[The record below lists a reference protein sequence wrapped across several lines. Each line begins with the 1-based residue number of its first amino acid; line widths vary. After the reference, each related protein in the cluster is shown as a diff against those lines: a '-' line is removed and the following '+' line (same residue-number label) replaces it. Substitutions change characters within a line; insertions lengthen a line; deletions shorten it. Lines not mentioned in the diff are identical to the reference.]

1 MKKAFIL
8 AMACWASVAV
18 SAQLIVNP
26 NGNVAVKSEETPLSA
41 LSVNGEG
48 LARGEMSV
56 TSNGRDPVIVERS
69 GTPENYDWGH
79 AVEANNLVVPSIFNV
94 GVRGNAHSIEGI
106 SGGRAYGVYGTAG
119 NTSDGYNYGVF
130 GSLLGTKKG
139 AGIYGTC
146 NINNGKYIG
155 GRYAGYFDGNVH
167 VNGELTT
174 NTLVFNVR
182 DDMDSIVIPPII
194 GGGDIFRPTSASK
207 DEGEAS
213 IAEKLASLTVLQYQW
228 KSSRT
233 AASAN
238 AIEGDTASVETSA
251 LPLNSQAYTK
261 KHYGISVDGLREAF
275 PDLVYEDQEGNPCI
289 NYIEMIPLLVHCIGE
304 LKAEVARLETIAS
317 GKANMQKAPASTG
330 MEESTAVVAALG
342 QNEPNPFTENTEI
355 AYVLPDNVRS
365 AALYIYDMNGAQ
377 VDAFPITGGGAGT
390 VTVEGGRL
398 EAGMYLYSLIADGK
412 VIDTKRMILTK

>member
-1 MKKAFIL
+1 MKKAFIFV
-8 AMACWASVAV
+8 MACWASVAV

-56 TSNGRDPVIVERS
+56 TGDGRDPVIVERS

-79 AVEANNLVVPSIFNV
+79 AVEANNLVVPGIFNV
-94 GVRGNAHSIEGI
+94 GVRGNAQSIEGI
-106 SGGRAYGVYGTAG
+106 SSGRAYGVYGTAG

-155 GRYAGYFDGNVH
+155 GRYAGYFDGDVH
-167 VNGELTT
+167 VNGELITS
-174 NTLVFNVR
+174 TLVLNVR
-182 DDMDSIVIPPII
+182 DDIDSIAFPPII
-194 GGGDIFRPTSASK
+194 GGDDIFRPASSAN
-207 DEGEAS
+207 GEEETS

-228 KSSRT
+228 KPSRT
-233 AASAN
+233 VASAN
-238 AIEGDTASVETSA
+238 AIDGDTASVETSA
-251 LPLNSQAYTK
+251 IPLNSQAYAK
-261 KHYGISVDGLREAF
+261 KHYGISVDGLRETF
-275 PDLVYEDQEGNPCI
+275 PDLVYEDQAGNPCI
-289 NYIEMIPLLVHCIGE
+289 NYIEMIPLLVRCIGE
-304 LKAEVARLETIAS
+304 LKAEVARLEAIAS
-317 GKANMQKAPASTG
+317 GKANMQKAPAATG
-330 MEESTAVVAALG
+330 IEDEAAMVAALG

-355 AYVLPDNVRS
+355 AYVLPAGARS

-377 VDAFPITGGGAGT
+377 IDAFPITGGGAGT

>member
-1 MKKAFIL
+1 MKKTFIL
-8 AMACWASVAV
+8 AMACWASVAA

-26 NGNVAVKSEETPLSA
+26 NGNVSVKSEETPLSA

-56 TSNGRDPVIVERS
+56 TGDGRDPVIVERS

-79 AVEANNLVVPSIFNV
+79 AVEANNLVVPGIFNV
-94 GVRGNAHSIEGI
+94 GVRGNAQSIEGI
-106 SGGRAYGVYGTAG
+106 SSGRAYGIYGTAG

-155 GRYAGYFDGNVH
+155 GRYAGYFDGDVH
-167 VNGELTT
+167 VNGELITS
-174 NTLVFNVR
+174 TLVFNVM
-182 DDMDSIVIPPII
+182 DDIDSIAFPPVI
-194 GGGDIFRPTSASK
+194 GGGDIFRPASSAN
-207 DEGEAS
+207 GEEETS

-228 KSSRT
+228 K
-233 AASAN
+233 
-238 AIEGDTASVETSA
+238 
-251 LPLNSQAYTK
+251 
-261 KHYGISVDGLREAF
+261 LREAF
-275 PDLVYEDQEGNPCI
+275 PELVYEDQEGNPCI
-289 NYIEMIPLLVHCIGE
+289 NYIEMIPLLVRCIGE
-304 LKAEVARLETIAS
+304 LKAEVARLEAIAS
-317 GKANMQKAPASTG
+317 GKANMQKAPAATG
-330 MEESTAVVAALG
+330 IEDEAAMVAALG

-355 AYVLPDNVRS
+355 AYVLPAGARS

-377 VDAFPITGGGAGT
+377 IDAFPITGGGAGT

-398 EAGMYLYSLIADGK
+398 EAGMYLYSLIADG
-412 VIDTKRMILTK
+412 TL